1 MLVYAPLD
9 LIHAGMIEIEGLSL
23 EENREV
29 ALRRREALAATGR
42 LELNDSAMR
51 LLAQT
56 FVAEFGEFLPEAVD
70 AFYALR
76 DELPA
81 SIPDEEIVDE
91 LVATATCLGGNVEG
105 VDIPDLAREL
115 RNKDDSMSHYSIT
128 DDAGHAYCW
137 DPQQWNYDEFALGWD
152 GERWEA
158 DYGD

>member
-1 MLVYAPLD
+1 MLVYTPLD
-9 LIHAGMIEIEGLSL
+9 LMHVGTVEIEGLSP

-42 LELNDSAMR
+42 LEFDDSAMH

-56 FVAEFGEFLPEAVD
+56 FVAELDEFLPEAVD

-81 SIPDEEIVDE
+81 SVPDAEIIDA
-91 LVATATCLGGNVEG
+91 LSVATARLGGDVAA
-105 VDIPDLAREL
+105 VDAPELARAL
-115 RNKDDSMSHYSIT
+115 REKDGSMSRYSIT
-128 DDAGHAYCW
+128 DNAGHTYYWA
-137 DPQQWNYDEFALGWD
+137 PQQWAYDEFAPGWD